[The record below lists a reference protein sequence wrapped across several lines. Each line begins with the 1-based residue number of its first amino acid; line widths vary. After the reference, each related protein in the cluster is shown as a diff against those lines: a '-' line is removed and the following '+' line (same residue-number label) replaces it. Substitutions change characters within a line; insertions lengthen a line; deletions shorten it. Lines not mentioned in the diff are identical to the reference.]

1 MPFCFRVFPEILTPS
16 EKLGQNKLSGSLNQT
31 KIKYHIKDNTI
42 YSLSQYFISI
52 YGVPFIKPLQFFHE
66 ITKKLRQG
74 AYDKISS
81 LPAILHKSQI
91 LSISNSSESPQA

>member
-42 YSLSQYFISI
+42 NSLSQYYISI
-52 YGVPFIKPLQFFHE
+52 YGISFIKPLQFFHE
-66 ITKKLRQG
+66 ITIFRFIEL
-74 AYDKISS
+74 
-81 LPAILHKSQI
+81 ILFI
-91 LSISNSSESPQA
+91 NFFVFFL